1 MYIGI
6 FFHCII
12 EGGMTG
18 ISFLKIYAI
27 HIGNSVPPPPLC
39 SSKSSLTSRLHST
52 LVLLDQV
59 LPAMHSVN
67 SDWCSFYLMSAIWCT
82 YLGRKGGWKLAT
94 TPYVVDCK
102 DLNWIDIK
110 RPLPALSNQ
119 LGHTRLWSLLKND
132 LPNVLD
138 WVGM

>member
-1 MYIGI
+1 MDGVDFEDNSFLIDYSYPNVKMHIGI

-18 ISFLKIYAI
+18 TSFLKIYAI
-27 HIGNSVPPPPLC
+27 HIGHSVPPPPPLC

-67 SDWCSFYLMSAIWCT
+67 SD
-82 YLGRKGGWKLAT
+82 
-94 TPYVVDCK
+94 
-102 DLNWIDIK
+102 
-110 RPLPALSNQ
+110 
-119 LGHTRLWSLLKND
+119 
-132 LPNVLD
+132 
-138 WVGM
+138 